1 MNKTIIALC
10 MSFATTST
18 FAETHEFPLEIHQTL
33 VTPNPEDKIAALTL
47 DACSGSF
54 DSRMID
60 FLVAHKIPATLFVTK
75 RWLDKNAS
83 AVEQIKSHPEL
94 FEIEDHGA
102 RHVPAVIGKDRSVFG
117 IAGNPDIEHL
127 RREVVDGAEA
137 IEKTSGTKPKW
148 YRGATAMYD
157 PAAMAEIK
165 KMGYRIAGFSVNADD
180 GATLSK
186 SGIIARLKAVK
197 PGDIIIAHMNK
208 PKSASA
214 AGLTEGLS
222 WLTAKGFR
230 FVKLSQANISD

>member
-1 MNKTIIALC
+1 MLHTLVALC
-10 MSFATTST
+10 LSLISAFA
-18 FAETHEFPLEIHQTL
+18 FAANSETPLEIHQTIRL
-33 VTPNPEDKIAALTL
+33 EDSQDKIAALTL
-47 DACSGSF
+47 DACSGAF

-60 FLVAHKIPATLFVTK
+60 FLVGHKIPATLFVTK
-75 RWLDKNAS
+75 RWLDKNPA
-83 AVEQIKSHPEL
+83 AFAHLKSHPDL
-94 FEIEDHGA
+94 FDIEDHGA

-117 IAGNPDIEHL
+117 ISGSPDIEHL
-127 RREVVDGAEA
+127 QKEVTGGADA
-137 IEKTSGTKPKW
+137 IEKISGTKPKW

-157 PAAMAEIK
+157 ASAINVIK
-165 KMGYRIAGFSVNADD
+165 KMGYRIAGFSVNADH

-186 SGIIARLKAVK
+186 PGIIARLKAVK

-214 AGLTEGLS
+214 AGLSEGLS

>member
-1 MNKTIIALC
+1 MNHTLVALC
-10 MSFATTST
+10 FSLASSSAFSANN
-18 FAETHEFPLEIHQTL
+18 ELPLEIHQTL
-33 VTPNPEDKIAALTL
+33 VLSDAQEKIAALTL
-47 DACSGSF
+47 DACSGDY

-60 FLVAHKIPATLFVTK
+60 FLVGNKIPATLFVTK
-75 RWLDKNAS
+75 RWLDKNPS
-83 AVEQIKSHPEL
+83 AFAQVKAHPDL

-102 RHVPAVIGKDRSVFG
+102 RHIPAVIGKDRSVYG
-117 IAGNPDIEHL
+117 IAGSPDAEHL
-127 RREVVDGAEA
+127 QREVTGGAEA
-137 IEKTSGTKPKW
+137 IEKLSGTKPRW

-157 PAAMAEIK
+157 PAALSEIK

-186 SGIIARLKAVK
+186 RGIISRMKSVK

-214 AGLTEGLS
+214 AGLSEGLS

-230 FVKLSQANISD
+230 FVKLSQANITD

>member
-1 MNKTIIALC
+1 MNHTL
-10 MSFATTST
+10 FAFCLSLTST
-18 FAETHEFPLEIHQTL
+18 FTFAANSELPVEIHQTL
-33 VTPNPEDKIAALTL
+33 AMGDTQEKIAALTL
-47 DACSGSF
+47 DACSGDY

-60 FLVAHKIPATLFVTK
+60 FLVGNKIPATLFVTK
-75 RWLDKNAS
+75 RWLDKNPTAF
-83 AVEQIKSHPEL
+83 AQVKAHPDL

-102 RHVPAVIGKDRSVFG
+102 RHIPAVIGKDRSVFG
-117 IAGNPDIEHL
+117 IVGNPDTEHL
-127 RREVVDGAEA
+127 QQEISGGADA
-137 IEKTSGTKPKW
+137 IEKASGTKPRW

-157 PAAMAEIK
+157 PAALSEIK
-165 KMGYRIAGFSVNADD
+165 KMGYRVAGFSVNADS

-186 SGIIARLKAVK
+186 PSIIARLKAVK

-230 FVKLSQANISD
+230 FVKLSQASISD